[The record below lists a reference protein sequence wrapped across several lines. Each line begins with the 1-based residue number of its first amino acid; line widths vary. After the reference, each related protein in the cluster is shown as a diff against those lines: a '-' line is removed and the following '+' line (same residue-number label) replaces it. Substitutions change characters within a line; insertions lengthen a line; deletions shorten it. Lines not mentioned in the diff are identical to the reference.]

1 VAGIYPLMPGNTCYF
16 VAIDFDGKGWIEDSR
31 AFKHACGQHQVPVAI
46 ERSRSGAG
54 AHAWIFF
61 AQALIA
67 SQARQLAT
75 GLMSAAMERRP

>member
-1 VAGIYPLMPGNTCYF
+1 MDIVPS
-16 VAIDFDGKGWIEDSR
+16 KRS
-31 AFKHACGQHQVPVAI
+31 FKHACGQHQVPVAI